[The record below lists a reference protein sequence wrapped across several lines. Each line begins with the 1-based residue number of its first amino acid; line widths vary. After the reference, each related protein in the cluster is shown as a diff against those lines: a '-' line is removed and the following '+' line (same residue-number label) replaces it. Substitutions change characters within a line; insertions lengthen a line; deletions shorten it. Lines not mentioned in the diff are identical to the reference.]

1 MLVAVDPGV
10 HATGIAVFNGQTL
23 MIADLVQ
30 AETLE
35 QMISRLDERV
45 MRGEAPHFN
54 YDRGVIERPTVYS
67 KNSKGDP
74 NDLIRVAIVAG
85 AAAVRCFSVRFVE
98 PRTWK
103 GQVPKAIHNRRV
115 VETLSPA
122 ELAAI
127 ACIQPKSLQ
136 HNALDAV
143 G

>member
-98 PRTWK
+98 P
-103 GQVPKAIHNRRV
+103 
-115 VETLSPA
+115 LSPA

-143 G
+143 GLGLWHLGRLK